1 MWRRGGIEGEQ
12 REKKTTNSFP
22 PIAEIFSFLA
32 RLKALPLVQKKER
45 KKKKR
50 KEKKRRPLINPLCD

>member
-45 KKKKR
+45 KKKEKKR
-50 KEKKRRPLINPLCD
+50 KEKTPAN